1 MGVFWESWW
10 LQTRIMDPSLAL
22 RPLKRQDWERREK
35 RSKEIQP
42 EKLNWQKW
50 SQAERE
56 RKLREIEEM
65 RAKQVIF
72 LWFWEHA
79 ITFIFTP
86 TLEVVNILIGINF
99 PGKRL
104 FWLEPTKCSQ
114 SLFWLEPF
122 PGKRRCWRLLFAWLY
137 ENCRTCRDQLI
148 YLSLSRALNISTINS
163 YTD

>member
-22 RPLKRQDWERREK
+22 RPLKRQDWGRREK

-42 EKLNWQKW
+42 EFFSLKLNWQKW

-72 LWFWEHA
+72 LQFWEHA
-79 ITFIFTP
+79 ITFTFFHPLLKLSTSWFLLSTFLKKGYFDWNPLNAVRVCFDWNPIQANGGADDFS
-86 TLEVVNILIGINF
+86 L
-99 PGKRL
+99 PGCMKIAEL
-104 FWLEPTKCSQ
+104 VE
-114 SLFWLEPF
+114 
-122 PGKRRCWRLLFAWLY
+122 
-137 ENCRTCRDQLI
+137 
-148 YLSLSRALNISTINS
+148 INS
-163 YTD
+163 SICL